1 MDYFEIYKMIW
12 EFHKRY
18 IDKITDDDSFWETV
32 IHEGND
38 LCKKYNDCKFVRALV
53 LAELDEFERLAKEM
67 KQDAD
72 RRV

>member
-32 IHEGND
+32 IHEGSDICMRYGN
-38 LCKKYNDCKFVRALV
+38 CKFVRALV

-67 KQDAD
+67 RADAD
-72 RRV
+72 RTV